1 MNTNPLLNLL
11 NSNIMLNK
19 LKQFVFS
26 EKFIFTLFL
35 AGSIVPLFFVRYV
48 PSLDGPK
55 HLFVGQVVKQ
65 LWLGN
70 GFFEQFYALNPLYNG
85 NVLGNY
91 LIAFF
96 MLFLPTWLAEK
107 LFLVL
112 YIVVLATGFRQLQIA
127 IARKASHMGV
137 LVFAFVYTSLF
148 MLGYYNFSLAIGI
161 MFFALAYWINHYKAI
176 GLKQMVVL
184 ALLIL
189 LCYYAHIFVFGFLL
203 LLMGFHILFNY
214 LTSLRQP
221 ATFRIFAK
229 RTFLAFLAALPAL
242 VLAFFYVQVI
252 MKFPASEG
260 GGVGDIMDK
269 IRYLQQMRM
278 LVGYSQRLELP
289 VTSIV
294 FYALM
299 ILMVIAL
306 AWRLKYWLLSKKPEF
321 TTSKKA
327 FFKPTDFWLL
337 VAMMF
342 VLVYLLSPSSLNAAG
357 SVSVRIAIL
366 MLYFVVLWL
375 AIQPYPKAVVWLAV
389 AAVLFFGIK
398 QKITHTDQ
406 LKQFHAYIDEIK
418 SVEHLLPANTMIL
431 TANYSPNWMRYH
443 FRNYIGSSNTL
454 VDVYSPACSP
464 LFTINWKEQ
473 GRPFMFVGARSAHHF
488 LGPVSAPQSQTT
500 IVADYVVVTG
510 HDVFL
515 KKPDDD
521 KVKAIVMRD
530 YEPVHTSYNGH
541 VGLYRFRGLTLVED
555 IRQSLHNDEARADGI
570 REKAARYN
578 IPYEE
583 ALIRDALWIY
593 DNKKQ

>member
-35 AGSIVPLFFVRYV
+35 VGSIVPLFFVRYV

-96 MLFLPTWLAEK
+96 MLLLPAWLAEK

-127 IARKASHMGV
+127 IAGKASHMGV

-161 MFFALAYWINHYKAI
+161 LFFALAFWVRHYKAFTLTK
-176 GLKQMVVL
+176 GLVL
-184 ALLIL
+184 STLLL

-203 LLMGFHILFNY
+203 LLIGFHILFNY
-214 LTSLRQP
+214 IAAVRQP
-221 ATFRIFAK
+221 AAFRLFLK
-229 RTFLAFLAALPAL
+229 RAFLAFSMALPAL
-242 VLAFFYVQVI
+242 ALAFFYVQVI
-252 MKFPASEG
+252 MKYPAAEGSG
-260 GGVGDIMDK
+260 GGLLDK
-269 IRYLQQMRM
+269 WNYLAEMRM

-289 VTSIV
+289 VTGLV
-294 FYALM
+294 FWSLVG
-299 ILMVIAL
+299 LVIIGL
-306 AWRLKYWLLSKKPEF
+306 LWRLKGWYAAKKSMNTVF
-321 TTSKKA
+321 SGH
-327 FFKPTDFWLL
+327 FLKPTDFWLL
-337 VAMMF
+337 VALLF
-342 VLVYLLSPSSLNAAG
+342 VLVYFLSPSNLNAAG
-357 SVSVRIAIL
+357 SVSIRIAIL
-366 MLYFVVLWL
+366 LFYFLLLWIV
-375 AIQPYPKAVVWLAV
+375 IQPYPKSVVWMAVV
-389 AAVLFFGIK
+389 AVLVFGIK

-406 LKQFHAYIDEIK
+406 LQQFHVYIDEIK
-418 SVEHLLPANTMIL
+418 SVEKLMLENTLVL
-431 TANYSPNWMRYH
+431 TANFSPNWMRYH
-443 FRNYIGSSNTL
+443 FRNYLGSDIPL
-454 VDVYSPACSP
+454 VDVNSPSCSR
-464 LFTINWKEQ
+464 LFTINWKNQE
-473 GRPFMFVGARSAHHF
+473 RPFMFVGARSAYYF
-488 LGPVSAPQSQTT
+488 QGPLSPPQSTST
-500 IVADYVVVTG
+500 IIAEFVVVTG
-510 HDVFL
+510 HVEFL
-515 KKPDDD
+515 KKPEDD

-541 VGLYRFRGLTLVED
+541 VGLYRFKGLQLIDD
-555 IRQSLHNDEARADGI
+555 IRNNLNNDPASAEGLR
-570 REKAARYN
+570 RKASELN

-583 ALIRDALWIY
+583 ALLRDALWIY
-593 DNKKQ
+593 DNEKQ

>member
-1 MNTNPLLNLL
+1 
-11 NSNIMLNK
+11 MLNK

-161 MFFALAYWINHYKAI
+161 MFFALAFWVRHYKEFTLTK
-176 GLKQMVVL
+176 GLVL
-184 ALLIL
+184 STLLL

-203 LLMGFHILFNY
+203 LLIGFHILFNY
-214 LTSLRQP
+214 LASVRQP
-221 ATFRIFAK
+221 AAFRLFLK
-229 RTFLAFLAALPAL
+229 RALLAFSMALPAL
-242 VLAFFYVQVI
+242 ALAFLYLQVI
-252 MKFPASEG
+252 MMYPAAEDRG
-260 GGVGDIMDK
+260 GGLLDK
-269 IRYLQQMRM
+269 WNYMVKMRM
-278 LVGYSQRLELP
+278 LIGYSQRLELP
-289 VTSIV
+289 VTGLV
-294 FYALM
+294 FW
-299 ILMVIAL
+299 AL
-306 AWRLKYWLLSKKPEF
+306 AALVIIGLLWRLKEWHTAKKSMNTVF
-321 TTSKKA
+321 SGH
-327 FFKPTDFWLL
+327 FLKPTDFWLL
-337 VAMMF
+337 VALLF
-342 VLVYLLSPSSLNAAG
+342 ILVYFLSPSNLNAAG
-357 SVSVRIAIL
+357 SVSIRIAIL
-366 MLYFVVLWL
+366 LFYFLLLWIV
-375 AIQPYPKAVVWLAV
+375 IQPYPKSVVWMAVVAGL
-389 AAVLFFGIK
+389 LFGVK

-406 LKQFHAYIDEIK
+406 LQQFHVYIDEIK
-418 SVEHLLPANTMIL
+418 SVENLLPDNTLVL

-443 FRNYIGSSNTL
+443 FRHYLGSNTPL
-454 VDVYSPACSP
+454 AEVYSQSYSR
-464 LFTINWKEQ
+464 LFTINWKKQEL
-473 GRPFMFVGARSAHHF
+473 PSLFVGARSAHHF
-488 LGPVSAPQSQTT
+488 LGPVSPPQSLTT
-500 IVADYVVVTG
+500 IIAEYVVVTG
-510 HDVFL
+510 HDEFL

-541 VGLYRFRGLTLVED
+541 VGLYQFKGLQLIDD
-555 IRQSLHNDEARADGI
+555 IRSSLNNDHA
-570 REKAARYN
+570 KAEGLHRKASELN

-583 ALIRDALWIY
+583 ALLRDALWIY
-593 DNKKQ
+593 DNEKQ